1 MDRSILVRNYKKEDI
16 DYIIER
22 HRVIYD
28 KEYGFSSEFMD
39 YVEKYVKEFDK
50 NHDEAMENIWIAET
64 GGKRVG
70 MIAIAK
76 AEEDTAQ
83 LRWFLIEPEMRGKGL
98 GRRLMKTAVDFCKEK
113 VKELG
118 GCKITIGIIEENTV
132 LRDWYAANGFVHTGT
147 KKFDHMPFT
156 AGFMEWRV
164 G

>member
-98 GRRLMKTAVDFCKEK
+98 GHRLMKMAVDFCKEK
-113 VKELG
+113 GYRHVFLWTVDILEAARHLYQAYGFALTETVENDAWTDDVIKEERWDLY
-118 GCKITIGIIEENTV
+118 
-132 LRDWYAANGFVHTGT
+132 L
-147 KKFDHMPFT
+147 
-156 AGFMEWRV
+156 
-164 G
+164 